1 MPDDK
6 SKPIPRI
13 EISDYAAMGRKV
25 LEWAEA
31 SPEDRPRTVDQLK
44 IELENIATVPDRIKE
59 LEFVQSTLE
68 KLVLRLPP
76 LEMAQEGLE
85 RVGNLEPNGDYREP
99 RFYKDKILSGEV
111 GNLEFFFSRVGDYT
125 IAQCM

>member
-13 EISDYAAMGRKV
+13 EVSDYAAMGRKV
-25 LEWAEA
+25 LEWAA
-31 SPEDRPRTVDQLK
+31 SAKDRPKTADELK
-44 IELENIATVPDRIKE
+44 AQLENIATVPDRIKHV
-59 LEFVQSTLE
+59 EFVQSTLE

-85 RVGNLEPNGDYREP
+85 RVGKLGLNGDYQEP
-99 RFYKDKILSGEV
+99 RFYKDRILGGEI
-111 GNLEFFFSRVGDYT
+111 GNLEYFFSRIGDYT
-125 IAQCM
+125 IAQCK